1 LVSDGNGFRRLHV
14 MLKAG
19 QVVEIAMLAHGTP
32 PSGYAGANSAAS
44 PSYRVAAAQAN
55 LVCV

>member
-1 LVSDGNGFRRLHV
+1 

-32 PSGYAGANSAAS
+32 PSGHAGANSAAS

-55 LVCV
+55 PVCV